1 MIDELVVRN
10 LGVISDA
17 RLEPGPGLTVIT
29 GETGT
34 GKTLLLGAL
43 RLLLGGEAR
52 PDLVGPFGDEAVVEG
67 RFFDADGNEIG
78 TSRRMPRDGRSR
90 AYLDGS
96 VASAR
101 ALEEKVAGLVEIVGQ
116 HDQLSITRPSEARQ
130 LVDRMLD
137 EEGRAALAAY
147 RRGWETLTDARAARD
162 RLGGDRAA
170 LARELDLVT
179 FQADEIARSGFQPGD
194 DVELN
199 RLSERLRHADEIAGL
214 LEEALARLD
223 TGRDEVG
230 AAVAALRKAARLD
243 PELEQLAEAL
253 AGSAAALDDH
263 AHDTRVYA
271 EGMDL
276 DPEQL
281 AAVESRL
288 TLLGELRRKYGN
300 TLEEILA
307 FGAAAERRRT
317 ELESLIGRAE
327 RIDEEVEAA
336 EKEVSAAAS
345 RLREARR
352 RAAAKLSE
360 VAKSHLTDLGF
371 SDPHLEVSVEPA
383 DPGPSGADS
392 ATILFASDSR
402 LTPGP
407 VASVAS
413 GGELSRLVLSLRLA
427 GGMGGTETLVFDEI
441 DAGIGGTT
449 ALALGRKLA
458 ALATERQVLCV
469 THLPQVAAFADRHYV
484 VRREGNAATAERIE
498 GEQRVGE
505 LSRMLAGLPESERG
519 REAAEELLEMASSR

>member
-230 AAVAALRKAARLD
+230 AAVGGVRKAAPPHPR
-243 PELEQLAEAL
+243 
-253 AGSAAALDDH
+253 
-263 AHDTRVYA
+263 
-271 EGMDL
+271 
-276 DPEQL
+276 
-281 AAVESRL
+281 
-288 TLLGELRRKYGN
+288 LGELGGGRAGPAPPPPDQAPQHPVHARRGGPPPPR
-300 TLEEILA
+300 TAAGGGPPPPLGG
-307 FGAAAERRRT
+307 GAA
-317 ELESLIGRAE
+317 
-327 RIDEEVEAA
+327 
-336 EKEVSAAAS
+336 
-345 RLREARR
+345 
-352 RAAAKLSE
+352 
-360 VAKSHLTDLGF
+360 
-371 SDPHLEVSVEPA
+371 
-383 DPGPSGADS
+383 
-392 ATILFASDSR
+392 
-402 LTPGP
+402 
-407 VASVAS
+407 
-413 GGELSRLVLSLRLA
+413 
-427 GGMGGTETLVFDEI
+427 
-441 DAGIGGTT
+441 
-449 ALALGRKLA
+449 
-458 ALATERQVLCV
+458 
-469 THLPQVAAFADRHYV
+469 
-484 VRREGNAATAERIE
+484 N
-498 GEQRVGE
+498 
-505 LSRMLAGLPESERG
+505 
-519 REAAEELLEMASSR
+519 